1 MIQNVENYSTILPDG
16 TVIAGAPFYDW
27 TPEELH
33 AIAVRERIAP
43 SEWSE
48 KYRVLGEHSEEK
60 GPMRLRRTPY
70 AAGIL
75 DTLTEASVERVV
87 LCKPAQIGGTE
98 IGISVIGYFAHQEPC
113 PVMLILADEDTA
125 KYMARERIQPMFR
138 ESSALRSLP
147 DSTLW
152 KVDEM
157 RFLNGSYI
165 AIGWASSVAKLASRP
180 IRIVICDE
188 IDKPG
193 YLLTTKEG
201 SPISLA
207 VQRTE
212 TFYNRKILLLSTPT
226 LIDGNIISELM
237 AADEIRDFHVP
248 CPVCGAFQPL
258 RWSIEYA
265 HGFDDGVFR
274 DRDGSIQP
282 IGGVVWEGGR
292 NATEEQISAAAY
304 KCGPCGAKWTTIEKN
319 VAVQSGIW
327 VSRKEPVKRPR
338 SVGFH
343 INRLY
348 SLLGKS
354 GDIPK
359 LVADFLDA
367 RAKGPGEMQTF
378 VNSALAEPWILTI
391 AKTTESA
398 ILKARANYDQQTVP
412 ADVVALTAGIDMQ
425 KRGFWFAVRGWTRQ
439 YRSYL
444 IHYGWLGSYEEL
456 ESLLYQTR
464 YPVVAFGDAKPLVAE
479 IGIWRAGIDSG
490 GGKLDLDIDLTMT
503 EQLYFWIRRNI
514 GRPGPLVWPTKGSS
528 HPMFKIV
535 NVGQPIDKTPSGKP
549 IEGGL
554 SIATIDTGRA
564 KDTFFF
570 RIGQAVAGE
579 DIQPAFLH
587 KQTGNDYARQITAE
601 EKRLNEKQV
610 KEWVRIRQDNHLLDA
625 ECIALAIAEPEMS
638 KGGINTIFQHQAPRP
653 RKPVE
658 PKATEQE
665 RRAGRLGGFRRP
677 KWLER

>member
-1 MIQNVENYSTILPDG
+1 MIANIDKYSAVFPDG

-33 AIAVRERIAP
+33 AIAVREKITP
-43 SEWSE
+43 SAWSE

-60 GPMRLRRTPY
+60 GPMRMRRTPY
-70 AAGIL
+70 AVGIM
-75 DTLTEASVERVV
+75 DTLAEASVERVV
-87 LCKPAQIGGTE
+87 ICKSAQIGGTE
-98 IGISVIGYFAHQEPC
+98 IGISAIGYFTHQEPA
-113 PVMLILADEDTA
+113 PIMLILADQDTA
-125 KYMARERIQPMFR
+125 EYMSRERVKPVFS
-138 ESSALRSLP
+138 ESADLRSLP
-147 DSTLW
+147 DKSLW
-152 KVDEM
+152 TVGEM

-180 IRIVICDE
+180 IRVVICDE
-188 IDKPG
+188 TDKPG
-193 YLLTTKEG
+193 YSLTTKEG

-226 LIDGNIISELM
+226 LVDGNITSELM
-237 AADEIRDFHVP
+237 NADEIRDFHVP
-248 CPVCGAFQPL
+248 CPHCGEFQPL

-274 DRDGSIQP
+274 SEDGTMKP

-292 NATEEQISAAAY
+292 NATEEQIEAAVY
-304 KCGPCGAKWTTIEKN
+304 KCGPCCGVLNTIEKN
-319 VAVQSGIW
+319 VAVQAGKW
-327 VSRKEPVKRPR
+327 VARSEPVRNPR

-343 INRLY
+343 VNRLY

-359 LVADFLDA
+359 LVADFLEA
-367 RAKGPGEMQTF
+367 RSKGPGEMQTF
-378 VNSALAEPWILTI
+378 VNSALAEPWIMTI

-398 ILKARANYDQQTVP
+398 ILKARADYDQQTVP
-412 ADVVALTAGIDMQ
+412 ADTVALVAGVDMQ
-425 KRGFWFAVRGWTRQ
+425 KRGFWFVVRGFTRE

-444 IHYGWLGSYEEL
+444 IHYGWLGSYDEL
-456 ESLLYQTR
+456 ETLLYQTR
-464 YPVVAFGDAKPLVAE
+464 YPVVAYSGANPRIADM
-479 IGIWRAGIDSG
+479 GIWRAGIDSG
-490 GGKLDLDIDLTMT
+490 GTKFDIDIDLTMT
-503 EQLYFWIRRNI
+503 EQLYFWIRKNI
-514 GRPGPLVWPTKGSS
+514 GRPGPLVFPTKGSS
-528 HPMFKIV
+528 HPMAKIV
-535 NVGQPIDKTPSGKP
+535 NVGQPIDRTPSGKP
-549 IEGGL
+549 LPGGL
-554 SIATIDTGRA
+554 SIATLDTGKL
-564 KDTFFF
+564 KDAFYF

-601 EKRLNEKQV
+601 EKRLNEKQI
-610 KEWVRIRQDNHLLDA
+610 KEWIRVRPDNHLLDA
-625 ECIALAIAEPEMS
+625 ETIALAMAEPEMQ
-638 KGGINTIFQHQAPRP
+638 GGGLNILFPAPAPRP
-653 RKPVE
+653 RKQTDKQSE
-658 PKATEQE
+658 PE